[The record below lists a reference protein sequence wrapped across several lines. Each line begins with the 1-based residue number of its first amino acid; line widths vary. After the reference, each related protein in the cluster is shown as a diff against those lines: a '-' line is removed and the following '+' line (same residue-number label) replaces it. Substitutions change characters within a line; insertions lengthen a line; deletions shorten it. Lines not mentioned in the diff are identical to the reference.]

1 MQIIGHRGDV
11 SFVRQLVRKIG
22 AEPTAVVRT
31 NLRRIENLPWIAT
44 NVSILDALR
53 EGEQPGAVH
62 LAVMSSTSRFDAFDV
77 VAYVLRHGKVA
88 GRRIAAAALAEFVG
102 PPANDLAVKL
112 LDDDDPAVR
121 AAAARQLRERNLPGA
136 IQRLLTL
143 LESPHIAEREAAQ
156 AGLIEFTLDRYS
168 ANFEAM
174 TPEARLAA
182 GVFVRRVD
190 PHAIDRVGREL
201 DAPTR
206 SRRKRALELTI
217 ALDAVRHL
225 QEQIVALLKDDDQYL
240 RIDAIRALAVVDN
253 PLTRQTLRDALLD
266 AHPLVQRAAEAA
278 LSDLTQRDTA
288 PAVIDSSRDTVR
300 LVNPQ
305 LTSAPDLSEVAQ

>member
-1 MQIIGHRGDV
+1 
-11 SFVRQLVRKIG
+11 
-22 AEPTAVVRT
+22 
-31 NLRRIENLPWIAT
+31 
-44 NVSILDALR
+44 
-53 EGEQPGAVH
+53 
-62 LAVMSSTSRFDAFDV
+62 
-77 VAYVLRHGKVA
+77 
-88 GRRIAAAALAEFVG
+88 
-102 PPANDLAVKL
+102 
-112 LDDDDPAVR
+112 
-121 AAAARQLRERNLPGA
+121 
-136 IQRLLTL
+136 
-143 LESPHIAEREAAQ
+143 
-156 AGLIEFTLDRYS
+156 
-168 ANFEAM
+168 
-174 TPEARLAA
+174 
-182 GVFVRRVD
+182 
-190 PHAIDRVGREL
+190 
-201 DAPTR
+201 
-206 SRRKRALELTI
+206 LTI